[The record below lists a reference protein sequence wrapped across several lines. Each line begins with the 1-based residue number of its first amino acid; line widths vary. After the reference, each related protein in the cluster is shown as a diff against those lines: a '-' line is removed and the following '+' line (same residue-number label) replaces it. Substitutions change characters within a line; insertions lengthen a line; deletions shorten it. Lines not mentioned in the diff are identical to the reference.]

1 MKPTESTLQ
10 NRLLKTI
17 FGNPVLGDLRKLSQ
31 LRHSPAREM
40 VARTGIEP
48 ATQGF
53 SDLENR
59 FFLLPLIE
67 LNQPRWPN
75 SIGESRFFPGNFSNP
90 KQSKAMLGNWQL
102 R

>member
-1 MKPTESTLQ
+1 LDSRKKKGE
-10 NRLLKTI
+10 RLL
-17 FGNPVLGDLRKLSQ
+17 NLS
-31 LRHSPAREM
+31 PKM
-40 VARTGIEP
+40 ARTGIEP

-53 SDLENR
+53 SDLENH

-67 LNQPRWPN
+67 LNQPRWTD
-75 SIGESRFFPGNFSNP
+75 SIEKSRFFPGNFSNP